1 MKTIALIGAYEKT
14 DLILC
19 ISKIMTMAGK
29 KVLFVDTTITQKAR
43 YVIPSIA
50 PTKAYITE
58 FEGIDIAVG
67 FENFKQINEY
77 VENYDATRTD
87 YDVAIIDIDTIESLS
102 QLNIHSIEKKFF
114 VTSFDVYSLKRGLE
128 VFTNLKEPVKLT
140 KVLFSKNLLEE
151 ENEYLDYLA
160 SQYKIEWDDYIVA
173 FPLTDESVIIEN
185 HSVSKI
191 RLKKLSEQY
200 KLSLEYLVQYILDDV
215 PAREISKA
223 RANAEREG

>member
-1 MKTIALIGAYEKT
+1 MEEYIRKKQKKDRIKKYFIGTFICILIVVLVALTY
-14 DLILC
+14 
-19 ISKIMTMAGK
+19 
-29 KVLFVDTTITQKAR
+29 VLYYGIETPTQ
-43 YVIPSIA
+43 II
-50 PTKAYITE
+50 
-58 FEGIDIAVG
+58 
-67 FENFKQINEY
+67 NKQ
-77 VENYDATRTD
+77 YDATKTD
-87 YDVAIIDIDTIESLS
+87 YDVAIIDIDTMESLV

-128 VFTNLKEPVKLT
+128 VFENLKEPIKLT

-160 SQYKIEWDDYIVA
+160 SQYKIEWDDYIIA
-173 FPLTDESVIIEN
+173 FPLTDESVIIES

-191 RLKKLSEQY
+191 RLKRLSEQY
-200 KLSLEYLVQYILDDV
+200 KLSLEYIVQYILDDV

>member
-19 ISKIMTMAGK
+19 IAKIITLTGR

-43 YVIPSIA
+43 YIIPSIA

-58 FEGIDIAVG
+58 YEGIDVAVG

-77 VENYDATRTD
+77 VENYDAVRTD
-87 YDVAIIDIDTIESLS
+87 YDVALIDIDTMESLS
-102 QLNIHSIEKKFF
+102 ELNINSIQKKFF

-128 VFTNLKEPVKLT
+128 VFTNLKEPVKLV
-140 KVLFSKNLLEE
+140 KVLFSNKLSEE
-151 ENEYLDYLA
+151 ENEYLEYLA

-173 FPLTDESVIIEN
+173 FPLADESVIIES

-191 RLKKLSEQY
+191 RLKRLSEQY
-200 KLSLEYLVQYILDDV
+200 RLSLEYIVQYILDDV
-215 PAREISKA
+215 SPREITKA
-223 RANAEREG
+223 RMNAEKEG

>member
-19 ISKIMTMAGK
+19 IAKIITLTGR

-43 YVIPSIA
+43 YIIPSIA

-58 FEGIDIAVG
+58 YEGIDVAVG

-77 VENYDATRTD
+77 VENYDAVRTD
-87 YDVAIIDIDTIESLS
+87 YDVALIDIDTMESLS
-102 QLNIHSIEKKFF
+102 ELNINSIQKKFF

-128 VFTNLKEPVKLT
+128 VFTNLKEPVKLV
-140 KVLFSKNLLEE
+140 KVLFSNKLSEE
-151 ENEYLDYLA
+151 ENEYLEYLA

-173 FPLTDESVIIEN
+173 FPLADESVIIES

-191 RLKKLSEQY
+191 RLKRLSEQY
-200 KLSLEYLVQYILDDV
+200 RLSLEYIVQYILDDV
-215 PAREISKA
+215 SAREITKA
-223 RANAEREG
+223 RMNAEKEG